1 MTRRGEDCWVI
12 DISLHYPLHS
22 LLMLMISN
30 VRILA
35 RLPRVRR
42 LEILATHGHTP
53 DRTWT
58 LCGNSEVNC
67 GLTRYLL
74 YIMCISRNKSHKIS
88 IDHGCL
94 THGLDEWLISVQ
106 LLVCRTGTRWCRL
119 SQMEMTRINLSSA
132 HSHSRSSWY
141 QGSQQDTAG
150 THGHTTKLTYFV

>member
-1 MTRRGEDCWVI
+1 MTTRGEDCWVI

-22 LLMLMISN
+22 LLMLMISY

-58 LCGNSEVNC
+58 LCGNSEVTC

-88 IDHGCL
+88 RSWLLEIQSGWMLDQCPACWYAGQGPADAACL
-94 THGLDEWLISVQ
+94 RWRWRELICHPHTVTAAPAGIKEVS
-106 LLVCRTGTRWCRL
+106 RT
-119 SQMEMTRINLSSA
+119 
-132 HSHSRSSWY
+132 
-141 QGSQQDTAG
+141 QQ
-150 THGHTTKLTYFV
+150 GHTTKLTYFV